1 MSNTDFVNVK
11 VEISGKIRTI
21 KMEKGCSFDAG
32 NKRYS
37 INANGEISI
46 FNKTTYRTTTSE
58 RISMTN
64 YQFATFKAV
73 ANNTDEGLGNKW
85 TLSIADIKSAMNKFK
100 NNKLAKD
107 LHEFLSNTYKVKNT
121 KLFSTENKFSA
132 YITNGNAKTSSVI
145 AFQFSNI
152 TPKDKTDETA
162 PSASSGKESG
172 NGLFSNPNII
182 TEKAFTHTTKA
193 GESIV
198 DLARKYE
205 VDTYQII
212 AANPQLKEGRD
223 YKVTYSKSD
232 LANIK
237 CNFKPG
243 TKITIPAR
251 YKVKKGSC
259 KNLADVAKITGVSE
273 NYLKDLLTIVETR
286 KPGVPDLTTYDDCI
300 PSKGKG
306 TPTIG
311 FGHTGRVDGK
321 PLSYAP
327 GKKITITKE
336 KAYEILAEDILK
348 HEAMTIAYMGKKN
361 WQKTP
366 DSVKSAILD
375 ITYNKGI
382 WDGFKNPHWN
392 KYTKKIKKNL
402 QDGHYASALCNTY
415 RQSGV
420 ASLLERN
427 IYRFISGLKD
437 LPPSKRKA
445 AIKAFEPRYQKA
457 LKAMKKK
464 KSLRAN
470 VKLVQKA
477 WANAKK
483 GIVTGYKMKSSQ

>member
-11 VEISGKIRTI
+11 IEIFGKVQTI

-32 NKRYS
+32 SKRYS
-37 INANGEISI
+37 VNDNGKVSI
-46 FNKTTYRTTTSE
+46 FNKSTNKTTTADK
-58 RISMTN
+58 ISMTN

-85 TLSIADIKSAMNKFK
+85 TLSIADIKEAMNKFK
-100 NNKLAKD
+100 HGKLAKD
-107 LHEFLSNTYKVKNT
+107 LHEFLSKSYKVKNP
-121 KLFSTENKFSA
+121 KMFSNENKISA
-132 YITNGNAKTSSVI
+132 YVTNGNSKTSSVMT
-145 AFQFSNI
+145 FQFE
-152 TPKDKTDETA
+152 TQKADKAAQTNNK
-162 PSASSGKESG
+162 KES
-172 NGLFSNPNII
+172 NDGLFSNPNII
-182 TEKAFTHTTKA
+182 TEKAFQYTVQK
-193 GESIV
+193 GDDIV
-198 DLARKYE
+198 SLAKKYE
-205 VDTYQII
+205 IDTYQII
-212 AANPQLKEGRD
+212 AANPQLKEGKD
-223 YKVTYSKSD
+223 YKVTYSKTA
-232 LANIK
+232 LANIH
-237 CNFKPG
+237 CTLKPG

-259 KNLADVAKITGVSE
+259 KSLKDVAKITGISE

-300 PSKGKG
+300 PRKGKG

-311 FGHTGRVDGK
+311 FGHTGKVDGK

-382 WDGFKNPHWN
+382 WDGFKNPNWN
-392 KYTKKIKKNL
+392 KYTKNIKTNL
-402 QDGHYASALCNTY
+402 QNEHYASALCNTY

-437 LPPSKRKA
+437 LPPSKRKT

>member
-11 VEISGKIRTI
+11 VEIYGKVQTI

-32 NKRYS
+32 SKRYS
-37 INANGEISI
+37 VNDNGKVSI
-46 FNKTTYRTTTSE
+46 FNKSTNKTTTADK
-58 RISMTN
+58 ISMTN
-64 YQFATFKAV
+64 HQFATFKAV

-85 TLSIADIKSAMNKFK
+85 TLSIADIKEAMNKFK
-100 NNKLAKD
+100 HGKLAKD
-107 LHEFLSNTYKVKNT
+107 LHEFLSKNYKVKNP
-121 KLFSTENKFSA
+121 KIFSNENKISA
-132 YITNGNAKTSSVI
+132 YVTNGKSKTSSVMT
-145 AFQFSNI
+145 FQFNTGEVSNNNVVNNNNNSN
-152 TPKDKTDETA
+152 D
-162 PSASSGKESG
+162 
-172 NGLFSNPNII
+172 GLFSNPNII
-182 TEKAFTHTTKA
+182 TEKAFQYTVKK
-193 GESIV
+193 GDDIV
-198 DLARKYE
+198 SLARKYE
-205 VDTYQII
+205 IDTYQII
-212 AANPQLKEGRD
+212 AANPQLKEGKD
-223 YKVTYSKSD
+223 YKVTYSKSEC
-232 LANIK
+232 ANIR
-237 CNFKPG
+237 CTLKPG

-273 NYLKDLLTIVETR
+273 NYLKDLLTIIETR

-300 PSKGKG
+300 PRKGKG
-306 TPTIG
+306 APTIG

-336 KAYEILAEDILK
+336 KAYELLAEDILK
-348 HEAMTIAYMGKKN
+348 HEAMTVAYMGKKN
-361 WQKTP
+361 WEKTP
-366 DSVKSAILD
+366 SSVKSAILD

-382 WDGFKNPHWN
+382 WDGFKNPNWN
-392 KYTKKIKKNL
+392 KYTKKIKRNL

-437 LPPSKRKA
+437 LPASKRKA
-445 AIKAFEPRYQKA
+445 AIKTFEPRYQRA

-464 KSLRAN
+464 KSLRDN
-470 VKLVQKA
+470 VKLVQTA

-483 GIVTGYKMKSSQ
+483 GIVTGYKMKSGQ